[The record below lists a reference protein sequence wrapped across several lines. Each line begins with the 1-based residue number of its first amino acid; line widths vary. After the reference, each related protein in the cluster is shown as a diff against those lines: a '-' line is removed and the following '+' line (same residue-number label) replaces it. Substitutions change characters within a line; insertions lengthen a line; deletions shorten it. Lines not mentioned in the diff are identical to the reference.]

1 MERVGRASRVFRV
14 PRQRSA
20 LSGLVWPGKNPFPAK
35 PSPAPLRAVQ
45 GPFSPTISGLEQR
58 AWNRQTAQPATPPDD
73 LEQRSDEQLQALIVR
88 ASGILEA
95 REKERKRQALDEIR
109 QLAKAH
115 GLTVSLSE
123 APAKKKRGRPR
134 KPPPP
139 G

>member
-1 MERVGRASRVFRV
+1 ME
-14 PRQRSA
+14 Q
-20 LSGLVWPGKNPFPAK
+20 
-35 PSPAPLRAVQ
+35 
-45 GPFSPTISGLEQR
+45 
-58 AWNRQTAQPATPPDD
+58 QTAQPVTPPDD
-73 LEQRSDEQLQALIVR
+73 LEQRSDEQLQALVAR

-95 REKERKRQALDEIR
+95 REKERKRQALDDIR

-134 KPPPP
+134 KQQSP

>member
-1 MERVGRASRVFRV
+1 ME
-14 PRQRSA
+14 PH
-20 LSGLVWPGKNPFPAK
+20 
-35 PSPAPLRAVQ
+35 
-45 GPFSPTISGLEQR
+45 
-58 AWNRQTAQPATPPDD
+58 TAQPVTPPDD

-88 ASGILEA
+88 ATSILEA
-95 REKERKRQALDEIR
+95 REKERKQRALDEIR

-134 KPPPP
+134 KQPPP